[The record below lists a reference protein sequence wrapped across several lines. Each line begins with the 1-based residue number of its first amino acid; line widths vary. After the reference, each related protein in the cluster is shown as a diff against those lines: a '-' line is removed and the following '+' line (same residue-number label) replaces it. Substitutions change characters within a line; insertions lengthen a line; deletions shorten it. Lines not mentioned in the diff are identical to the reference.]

1 PARGTLG
8 RALGRRA
15 RAVIAGSGEEKS
27 ALIRI
32 GVPRTHIAV
41 VPYGVDTE
49 RFHRQG
55 VTASR
60 GTTKRLVHVGPLSP
74 ERGALT
80 IVRALQG
87 LPDVELVLAGGP
99 TPEELHD
106 DLDAQRLRELAEQ
119 LGVAS
124 RVTLLGQ
131 VKRAAVPKL
140 MRSADAVVTVPR
152 EAPTGIVALEA
163 MACGV
168 PVIASSVGAHLDSV
182 IDGVTG
188 LLVPPDRPSRTAR
201 LAREL
206 LTDPTLRTAPG
217 GAAAG
222 RARSRCSWE
231 RVSQGRVRVY
241 EAACASHHPAGG
253 PATDPVA
260 GPSAAPFP
268 GLPVEP
274 LLRGRGRSSRGS
286 AEAGRFESEVEGEAV
301 VAVGEV
307 AAGEAA
313 GLAEPVVEGLAVDAE
328 RGGGL
333 LGVAAEVQ
341 VDLAGLGQLRVQA
354 RHRLGQLAQVA
365 AAEPGQQPVRA
376 QLLPAGDRS
385 VAGEVL
391 RHAQRL
397 TGLPPAQPG
406 VRRVG
411 PGAADARRRPV
422 RLLDD
427 PGDLVGQVGGGE
439 QGDRRAGAGEHP
451 ARQRPQGGGALRRLA
466 HR

>member
-1 PARGTLG
+1 MNIAIVASGSGSKRHHILSVARELGRDHHVTIYSRRNSSEGKPKTRVAPGVTVEHIDVGPARDLSPNEVAPYLNDVGEYLMKRWRQDRPDVIHAHSWTGGLAAVAGAKDLDVPVAHSFHTVDPARVTLE

-15 RAVIAGSGEEKS
+15 RAVIAGSGDEES

-32 GVPRTHIAV
+32 GVPRNHIAV

-60 GTTKRLVHVGPLSP
+60 GTTKRLVHVGPLTP
-74 ERGALT
+74 ERGAQT

-99 TPEELHD
+99 DPEQLD
-106 DLDAQRLRELAEQ
+106 GDLDARRLRALAEQ

-206 LTDPTLRTAPG
+206 LTDPTLRTALG
-217 GAAAG
+217 YAGAD
-222 RARSRCSWE
+222 RARSRYSWE
-231 RVSQGRVRVY
+231 RVSQELVRVY
-241 EAACASHHPAGG
+241 EAACA
-253 PATDPVA
+253 
-260 GPSAAPFP
+260 
-268 GLPVEP
+268 
-274 LLRGRGRSSRGS
+274 
-286 AEAGRFESEVEGEAV
+286 
-301 VAVGEV
+301 
-307 AAGEAA
+307 
-313 GLAEPVVEGLAVDAE
+313 
-328 RGGGL
+328 
-333 LGVAAEVQ
+333 
-341 VDLAGLGQLRVQA
+341 
-354 RHRLGQLAQVA
+354 
-365 AAEPGQQPVRA
+365 
-376 QLLPAGDRS
+376 
-385 VAGEVL
+385 
-391 RHAQRL
+391 
-397 TGLPPAQPG
+397 
-406 VRRVG
+406 
-411 PGAADARRRPV
+411 
-422 RLLDD
+422 
-427 PGDLVGQVGGGE
+427 
-439 QGDRRAGAGEHP
+439 
-451 ARQRPQGGGALRRLA
+451 
-466 HR
+466 